1 MRLSTCRRSSVL
13 AWLAMNGKS
22 LQMLISLVCMASL
35 SIAAAVYFGWKY
47 RAVSA
52 RFAPVLSL
60 DAEAERVRVE
70 TEKQRLDA
78 SKQIETAK
86 AEAAEALAS
95 AKAKAANLSAE
106 YSKAKVI
113 YERLQHEVSLLE
125 ATSEDMSFGLYK
137 PQYTFD
143 TSEAYKAELDK
154 VYEKKKL
161 CIKNDQA
168 ASYPTNWTVNN
179 NASEGRRMIKK
190 QVKIMLRAFNGECDA
205 AVARV
210 TWNNATRMIER
221 VQKCFD
227 AINDLGVVV
236 NVRISND
243 YLKLCLAE
251 LRLTHEYEMKK
262 QEEKEKAREDRER
275 MREEEREQKEFE
287 RAQREAAIEK
297 AKTEKAL
304 AAAREALQQAS
315 GDHLEAIQT
324 EIDVLE
330 KRMAD
335 VQAKQ
340 DRAVSMAQLTKMGH
354 VYIISNVGSFGENV
368 FKIGMTRR
376 LEPDDRI
383 QELSGAAVPFGF
395 DVHAMVFSDDAPGL
409 ETALHT
415 RFADRR
421 LNLVNPRKEYF
432 RVTLDEISEFAKERD
447 LKVEFVRIPE
457 AKQFRESQAMRL
469 KALQQNEVP
478 KQKTEEFPEQLFATV
493 EDD

>member
-1 MRLSTCRRSSVL
+1 
-13 AWLAMNGKS
+13 
-22 LQMLISLVCMASL
+22 
-35 SIAAAVYFGWKY
+35 
-47 RAVSA
+47 
-52 RFAPVLSL
+52 L
-60 DAEAERVRVE
+60 D
-70 TEKQRLDA
+70 K
-78 SKQIETAK
+78 
-86 AEAAEALAS
+86 
-95 AKAKAANLSAE
+95 
-106 YSKAKVI
+106 I
-113 YERLQHEVSLLE
+113 YEKE
-125 ATSEDMSFGLYK
+125 
-137 PQYTFD
+137 
-143 TSEAYKAELDK
+143 
-154 VYEKKKL
+154 KL
-161 CIKNDQA
+161 CIKNDKA

-179 NASEGRRMIKK
+179 NAAEGRRMIKK

-221 VQKCFD
+221 IQKSFE

-236 NVRISND
+236 NVQISSD
-243 YLKLCLAE
+243 YLQLRLSE

-262 QEEKEKAREDRER
+262 QDEKEKAREDRER
-275 MREEEREQKEFE
+275 MREEERAQKEFE

-315 GDHLEAIQT
+315 GEHLEAIQT

-335 VQAKQ
+335 AQAKQ

-354 VYIISNVGSFGENV
+354 VYIISNVGSFGEDV

-383 QELSGAAVPFGF
+383 QELSGAAVPYSF
-395 DVHAMVFSDDAPGL
+395 DIHAMIFSEDAPGL

-415 RFADRR
+415 QFADRR

-432 RVTLDEISEFAKERD
+432 RATLDEISEFAKERG
-447 LKVEFVRIPE
+447 LKVEFVRTPE
-457 AKQFRESQAMRL
+457 AKQFRESEAMRL
-469 KALQQNEVP
+469 KAVQQGETPTV
-478 KQKTEEFPEQLFATV
+478 KTEEFPERLFAMV
-493 EDD
+493 EED